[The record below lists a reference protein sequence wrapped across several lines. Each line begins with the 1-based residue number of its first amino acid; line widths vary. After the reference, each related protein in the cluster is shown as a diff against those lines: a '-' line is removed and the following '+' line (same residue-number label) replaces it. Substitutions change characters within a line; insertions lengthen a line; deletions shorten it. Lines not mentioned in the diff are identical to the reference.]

1 MELPSVAALEFN
13 QLRASIKNYI
23 KTKSDFSDYDFEGS
37 NLSMLVDILAYNT
50 LYTNYNLN
58 MASNELNL
66 DTAVLRDNIVS
77 HAKKLG
83 YNPNSYSS
91 SRVQVDIEV
100 SGLNA
105 LAVDRIGLKSGP
117 VLSTTIQGKNYT
129 FVLRD
134 PLNLTVNSDTATF
147 RDVDLYEGTVFNI
160 NYVVDTSNEN
170 QRFIIPNNYID
181 SDTVKV
187 FVKADSG
194 SSTSTT
200 YARKNTIVNVSPSDT
215 VFFVEEIQDQK
226 YEIIFGDDVIGRKLQ
241 NGEIVTIQYIITA
254 GGSVNNVKSNAL
266 SFIGTIQY
274 VDSNNVTGKVALSD
288 INFTLNTESS
298 FGGSNFEDIAS
309 IKFRA
314 PRYFAA
320 QERAVTISDY
330 ESLIMQIYG
339 NAELVKVVGGERLN
353 PPEYGKVFIT
363 IKPKVGS
370 VVSDTEKSRIVREL
384 RDFVVGSV
392 TPVIRDPRKLGIKL
406 KPQIVYNKNKT
417 RKSVSTLKKLV
428 RDIVVKYEYT
438 DLFKNFGGRY
448 SNSSIIAEIQNIDN
462 SIISS
467 NIKTI
472 VCSEIN
478 LEINNNIET
487 KYTGSFFTSVRNKL
501 ESKYAIVS
509 EFFCTPGQRDPV
521 IIGTPSYGENAC
533 IVDTNLYLI
542 DIKGNLLGVVGTI
555 NYETGEYSFSVTA
568 CSDEPINICA
578 VPDDPNLELDDETYP
593 DISIDDVIVIDV
605 NGDDDGDGTDG
616 GDLSPEDD
624 LPTPDPGDTNGDLTT
639 PITDV
644 NGGDTDGIVG
654 DIDDPNNIIT
664 IDDFTPEQDPNK
676 CS

>member
-23 KTKSDFSDYDFEGS
+23 KTKSDFTDYDFEGS

-83 YNPNSYSS
+83 YNPNSYTS

-100 SGLNA
+100 SGLTA
-105 LAVDRIGLKSGP
+105 LSVDRIGLKSGP
-117 VLSTTIQGKNYT
+117 VLSTTNQGKNYT
-129 FVLRD
+129 FVARD

-147 RDVDLYEGTVFNI
+147 RDVELYEGTVFNI

-181 SDTVKV
+181 ADSVKV

-194 SSTSTT
+194 STTSIT
-200 YARKNTIVNVSPSDT
+200 YTRKNTIVNVSPSDT
-215 VFFVEEIQDQK
+215 VFFVEEIQDQQ
-226 YEIIFGDDVIGRKLQ
+226 YEIVFGDDVIGRKLQ

-254 GGSVNNVKSNAL
+254 GGELNNVKQNAIK
-266 SFIGTIQY
+266 FIGTVEY
-274 VDSNNVTGKVALSD
+274 VNASNVTGKVALSD
-288 INFTLNTESS
+288 INFSFNTESS

-339 NAELVKVVGGERLN
+339 NAELVKVVGGEKLN

-392 TPVIRDPRKLGIKL
+392 TPVIRDPRKIDIKL
-406 KPQIVYNKNKT
+406 KPQITFNKNKT
-417 RKSVSTLKKLV
+417 RKSISTLKKLT
-428 RDIVVKYEYT
+428 RDVIVKYKT
-438 DLFKNFGGRY
+438 NDLFKNFGGRY
-448 SNSSIIAEIQNIDN
+448 SNSSILADIQNIDN
-462 SIISS
+462 SIIST
-467 NIKTI
+467 NIKTK
-472 VCSEIN
+472 VCVEID
-478 LEINNNIET
+478 LEINNGIET
-487 KYTGSFFTSVRNKL
+487 KYTGSFFTSIRYKL

-509 EFFCTPGQRDPV
+509 DFFCTPGQRDPV
-521 IIGTPSYGENAC
+521 IIGTPSYGENGC
-533 IVDTNLYLI
+533 VEDTNLYLI
-542 DIKGNLLGVVGTI
+542 DIKGNLLGVVGTVD
-555 NYETGEYSFSVTA
+555 YETGEFSFSVPT

-578 VPDDPNLELDDETYP
+578 VPDDPNLDLDDETYP
-593 DISIDDVIVIDV
+593 DITIEDVIVTDINDD
-605 NGDDDGDGTDG
+605 NGDGDDI
-616 GDLSPEDD
+616 DLSPEDD
-624 LPTPDPGDTNGDLTT
+624 LPTPLPGDTTGDLTV
-639 PITDV
+639 PIVTLP
-644 NGGDTDGIVG
+644 GDGTTGIIG

-664 IDDFTPEQDPNK
+664 INDFTPEQDPNK